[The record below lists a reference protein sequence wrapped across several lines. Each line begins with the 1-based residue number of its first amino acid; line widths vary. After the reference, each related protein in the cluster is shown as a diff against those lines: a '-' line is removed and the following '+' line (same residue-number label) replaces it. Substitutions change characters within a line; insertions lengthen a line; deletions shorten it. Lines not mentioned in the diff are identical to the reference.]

1 MVKKNCIFLFAIFSF
16 FIFLSFSSCEI
27 SPYLIYGNI
36 SIRSINV
43 PQGPP
48 IFISDMWQDYAHVVK
63 NRNDDKYFVF
73 WEEKDP
79 VGYDILGVIMNL
91 DGTMASDPF
100 IVAGE
105 TENDHRLAKA
115 AYNPDDNQILVV
127 FLYRSP
133 GGNRD
138 IRGRIVNHDG
148 TVVEE
153 DIIIADHPT
162 DEDMPTVAY
171 STLSHEYMVTWDVDL
186 DPNVDDRNIYGR
198 RIARDGSPIGD
209 EFPISTAPKDQFY
222 SEIAYNPE
230 LDQYLIVW
238 EDFRR
243 STAEDSWLGKGD
255 IYGSIF
261 DAQGNLLV
269 EDIPI
274 STNDEK
280 QYMPAVEYS
289 TVSHL
294 YFVSFNDHREDEVKD
309 PLYWYNA
316 NIMGRMVDQDGDLY
330 SEEFT
335 ICSAPNNQ
343 IFSSVAVDPA
353 TGTFC
358 VVWDDGRDMEEATYI
373 MDIYARFYDAF
384 GNPWGEEFTL
394 CRLPGQQHWPI
405 VEARGED
412 EEFFAVWG
420 DGRKNPDNAEPRTYA
435 DIYGQI
441 FSRQKRGFGIKC
453 NITLEGSPEGLA
465 GIKVTLSHG
474 SLETEAITGE
484 DGSFYVFGFETGEV
498 VALTPQ
504 VVEGY
509 KVEPS
514 SRTITIK
521 GRDEKVK
528 FEFVL
533 SETGVPT
540 QYQYY
545 FDRALPKIRGRIL

>member
-1 MVKKNCIFLFAIFSF
+1 MMIKKSLLSLFFLF
-16 FIFLSFSSCEI
+16 FILLSSSCNI
-27 SPYLIYGNI
+27 NFYSFYMIYGNI
-36 SIRSINV
+36 LIRSIDV
-43 PQGPP
+43 PQGEV

-91 DGTMASDPF
+91 DGSISGDPF
-100 IVAGE
+100 IVSGE
-105 TENDHRLAKA
+105 TENDHRMPKA
-115 AYNPDDNQILVV
+115 SYNPDDNQILVV

-148 TVVEE
+148 TIIGE

-171 STLSHEYMVTWDVDL
+171 STVSHEYMVTWDVDL

-198 RIARDGSPIGD
+198 RISRDGSPIGE
-209 EFPISTAPKDQFY
+209 EFPVSTAPKDQFY

-230 LDQYLIVW
+230 RDQYLVVW

-243 STAEDSWLGKGD
+243 STAPDSWLGKGD
-255 IYGSIF
+255 IYGSIV
-261 DAQGNLLV
+261 DIQGNVTV

-280 QYMPAVEYS
+280 QYMPALEYS
-289 TVSHL
+289 TISHL

-309 PLYWYNA
+309 PNYWYNA
-316 NIMGRMVDQDGDLY
+316 NIMGRMVDQEGNLHSD
-330 SEEFT
+330 EFT
-335 ICSAPNNQ
+335 ICNAPNNQ
-343 IFSSVAVDPA
+343 IFSSVAVDNA

-358 VVWDDGRDMEEATYI
+358 VVWDDGRYFAEEATYI
-373 MDIYARFYDAF
+373 MDIFGRFYDAF
-384 GNPWGEEFTL
+384 GSPMGEEFTI

-412 EEFFAVWG
+412 GEFFAVWG
-420 DGRKNPDNAEPRTYA
+420 DGRKNPDNVEPKTYL

-441 FSRQKRGFGIKC
+441 FSQQKREFGIKC
-453 NITLEGSPEGLA
+453 ITKLEGSEEGLT
-465 GIKVTLSHG
+465 GLRVTLSHG
-474 SLETEAITGE
+474 SLETEGRTGD
-484 DGSFYVFGFETGEV
+484 DGSFYVCGFKTGQV
-498 VALTPQ
+498 VTLTPMTA
-504 VVEGY
+504 EGY
-509 KVEPS
+509 TIEPS
-514 SRTITIK
+514 SITVNIEGK
-521 GRDEKVK
+521 DEEV
-528 FEFVL
+528 EFVISVVFTL
-533 SETGVPT
+533 E
-540 QYQYY
+540 Q
-545 FDRALPKIRGRIL
+545 